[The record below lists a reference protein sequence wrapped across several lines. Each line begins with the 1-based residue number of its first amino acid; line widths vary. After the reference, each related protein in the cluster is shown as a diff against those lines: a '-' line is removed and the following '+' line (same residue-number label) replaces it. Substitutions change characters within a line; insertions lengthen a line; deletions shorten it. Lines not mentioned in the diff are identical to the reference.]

1 MTQSTNAL
9 MVRLAYFCG
18 MMENEPAM
26 IYLLHG
32 EEEFLRSEALTR
44 IKTGLGDPEMASLNT
59 MWLDGRKASMADI
72 QAACDALPF
81 LTERRLVIVE
91 GLLARLLS
99 RKRESEPGADD
110 EGAPGG
116 GEARTAGSL
125 LHALTGY
132 LEQVPATTDL
142 VLDEPQEISKA
153 HPVFKII
160 MKLAQEGRAQAT
172 ACPPVK
178 KQDELAGWIMER
190 GKAKGARLT
199 FDAAEE
205 LAAFVGSQLR
215 LLDQE
220 LDKLMAYA
228 PDRTITP
235 ADVRLLVPA
244 TREASIFEMIEALG
258 RGDGKLAVRTLRE
271 LLDDG
276 QPALGILG
284 MVARQI
290 RLLLQTKELTAR
302 GLPAADIARELR
314 LQGWQSDRL
323 VRQAGR
329 YTFPQ
334 LEKMH
339 DRLLETDVAIK
350 TGQMEDDM
358 ALEML
363 VIGLSR

>member
-1 MTQSTNAL
+1 
-9 MVRLAYFCG
+9 
-18 MMENEPAM
+18 M

-32 EEEFLRSEALTR
+32 EEEFLRAEALAR
-44 IKTGLGDPEMASLNT
+44 IKAGLGDPEMASLNT
-59 MWLDGRKASMADI
+59 LWLDGRKASMADV
-72 QAACDALPF
+72 QTACDALPF
-81 LTERRLVIVE
+81 LSERRLVVVE

-99 RKRESEPGADD
+99 RKREAGDEADGSQGED
-110 EGAPGG
+110 EAKPAGPLLQGL
-116 GEARTAGSL
+116 TA
-125 LHALTGY
+125 Y
-132 LEQVPATTDL
+132 LERVPATTDL

-153 HPVFKII
+153 QPVFKTL
-160 MKLAQEGRAQAT
+160 MKLVQEGRAEVIT
-172 ACPPVK
+172 CPPIK
-178 KQDELAGWIMER
+178 KQDELSGWIMDR
-190 GKAKGARLT
+190 AKAKGARLT

-244 TREASIFEMIEALG
+244 TREANIFEMVEALG

-276 QPALGILG
+276 QPPLGILG
-284 MVARQI
+284 MVARQV
-290 RLLLQTKELTAR
+290 RLLLQAKELTAR
-302 GLPAADIARELR
+302 GLPAPDVARALR
-314 LQGWQSDRL
+314 LQGWQSDRI

-334 LEKMH
+334 LERMH

-350 TGQMEDDM
+350 TGQMDDDM
-358 ALEML
+358 AVEML
-363 VIGLSR
+363 VISLSR